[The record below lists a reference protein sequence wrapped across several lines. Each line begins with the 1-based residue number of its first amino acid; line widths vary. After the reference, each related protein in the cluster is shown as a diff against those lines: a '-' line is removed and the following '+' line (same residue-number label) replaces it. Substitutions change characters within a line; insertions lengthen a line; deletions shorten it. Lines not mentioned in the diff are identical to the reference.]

1 MVVVIF
7 NHPVP
12 DGFTV
17 ARDKRGTSLT
27 AQWLRLQAFNAGG
40 LGLIPGWGNK
50 GPHAAWR
57 GQNNKQTKKVPNK
70 TTTTTKP

>member
-27 AQWLRLQAFNAGG
+27 AQWLRLHTSIAGG
-40 LGLIPGWGNK
+40 MGSIPGQGTKIPNATVWC
-50 GPHAAWR
+50 
-57 GQNNKQTKKVPNK
+57 GQKEKQNKQTKKLLLNSLR
-70 TTTTTKP
+70 

>member
-27 AQWLRLQAFNAGG
+27 AQWLRLHTSIAGG
-40 LGLIPGWGNK
+40 MGSIPGQGTNK
-50 GPHAAWR
+50 HPGCLLEWPKI
-57 GQNNKQTKKVPNK
+57 NK
-70 TTTTTKP
+70 